1 MRMLPRRRPDTFNTK
16 LSVGDMAII
25 TKGPSAPHLGP
36 RLGAGAAREAFTD
49 SDTFT
54 MEFKPEA
61 NLTPQQKVRHV
72 PCTCTCHAHA
82 MHMRCTREGHVHAM
96 HMPCTCHAH
105 AMHMQ
110 ATMIASLLLVDYI
123 FFEHVVDY
131 DEQIRSAARR
141 RTT

>member
-36 RLGAGAAREAFTD
+36 RLGAGGAREAFTD

-61 NLTPQQKVRHV
+61 NLTPQQK
-72 PCTCTCHAHA
+72 
-82 MHMRCTREGHVHAM
+82 
-96 HMPCTCHAH
+96 
-105 AMHMQ
+105 

-141 RTT
+141 R